1 MATPDITDE
10 RATTAR
16 RMRFVIGVSLIAV
29 SFTVYIAYII
39 IVLFLPYSHETK
51 AAAVVA
57 ASLISWGGFVLGI
70 FLAGHEGY
78 HLIKRVCLR
87 RPAQKKVTGDRQSER
102 AR

>member
-1 MATPDITDE
+1 METTELGAKRE
-10 RATTAR
+10 TTAR
-16 RMRFVIGVSLIAV
+16 RTRFIIGVSLIAV
-29 SFTVYIAYII
+29 SFTVYIAYFI

-70 FLAGHEGY
+70 FLAGDEGY

-87 RPAQKKVTGDRQSER
+87 RPPQKK
-102 AR
+102 

>member
-1 MATPDITDE
+1 
-10 RATTAR
+10 
-16 RMRFVIGVSLIAV
+16 
-29 SFTVYIAYII
+29 
-39 IVLFLPYSHETK
+39 
-51 AAAVVA
+51 VVV
-57 ASLISWGGFVLGI
+57 ASLISWGGFALGI

>member
-1 MATPDITDE
+1 MKTPELTDE
-10 RATTAR
+10 QTQTAR
-16 RMRFVIGVSLIAV
+16 RTRFVVGVSLIAV
-29 SFTVYIAYII
+29 SFTVYIAYFI

-51 AAAVVA
+51 AAAVVV
-57 ASLISWGGFVLGI
+57 ASLISWGGFALGI

-87 RPAQKKVTGDRQSER
+87 RPAQKKVTGDGQSER

>member
-1 MATPDITDE
+1 MKTPELTDE
-10 RATTAR
+10 QTQTAR
-16 RMRFVIGVSLIAV
+16 RTRFVVGVSLIAV
-29 SFTVYIAYII
+29 SFTVYIAYFI

-51 AAAVVA
+51 AAAVVV
-57 ASLISWGGFVLGI
+57 ASLISWGGFALGI